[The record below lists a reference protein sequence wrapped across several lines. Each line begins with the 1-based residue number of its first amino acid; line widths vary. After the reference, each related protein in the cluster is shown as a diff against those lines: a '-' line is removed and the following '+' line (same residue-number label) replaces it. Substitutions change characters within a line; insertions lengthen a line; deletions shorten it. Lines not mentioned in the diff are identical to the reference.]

1 MRLNR
6 NLVRSRTCQTVLVF
20 DTFKKLTPD
29 LMHQFAYKNGSL
41 HCENV
46 DLAAIAATYGTPTF
60 VYSRNT
66 ILADLDE
73 LQRAFAELDAHIAY
87 AIKACSNGA
96 ILQLMAKRGVGFDI
110 VSGGELWRIIRAGG
124 DPSACTYAG
133 VAKTEEEIRYALECG
148 IYCFICESEDELRAI
163 NRIASDAGKQAPV
176 AVRVN
181 PNVDAH
187 THKYITTGTNEN
199 KFGVDI
205 SRIEQLYATIA
216 AEMPRLRIRGLQM
229 HIGSQLTEVQ
239 PFVTAVQKVTP
250 LASQLKELYG
260 IEFLSIGGGIGIV
273 YDGCLAS
280 GNLDWWKEHPEQ
292 ITIASYA
299 RALIPLLKPLG
310 LRILLEPGRR
320 LVGNA
325 GVLLTRCIYEKR
337 GESKLFKM
345 IDAGMNDI
353 IRPALYEGYHEI
365 WPVRKHNDDSV
376 VVDVVGPI
384 CESGDFQAQNRSI
397 PDVKPGELLA
407 ELSAGAYGSSMS
419 STYNS
424 RPLAAEVMVDGDK
437 ITLIRRRQ
445 TLESMVADEILP
457 TP

>member
-1 MRLNR
+1 
-6 NLVRSRTCQTVLVF
+6 
-20 DTFKKLTPD
+20 
-29 LMHQFAYKNGSL
+29 MHQFSYKNGTL
-41 HCENV
+41 HCEGVALNQ
-46 DLAAIAATYGTPTF
+46 IADQYGTPTF

-66 ILADLDE
+66 ILNDLDE
-73 LQRAFAELDAHIAY
+73 FQHAFEGVDVHIAY
-87 AIKACSNGA
+87 AVKACSNGA
-96 ILQLMAKRGVGFDI
+96 ILRLMAQRGCGFDI
-110 VSGGELWRIIRAGG
+110 VSGGELWRVIRAGG
-124 DPSACTYAG
+124 NPALCTYAG
-133 VAKTEEEIRYALECG
+133 VAKTEPEIRYALSSG
-148 IYCFICESEDELRAI
+148 IYCFICESENELREI
-163 NRIASDAGKQAPV
+163 DRIAAEIGTVAPV

-205 SRIEQLYATIA
+205 SRIESLYAEIA
-216 AEMPRLRIRGLQM
+216 AQMHHLRIRGIQM
-229 HIGSQLTEVQ
+229 HIGSQLTDVT
-239 PFVTAVQKVTP
+239 PFVMAVEKIAP
-250 LASQLKELYG
+250 IAARLKETYG
-260 IEFLSIGGGIGIV
+260 IEFWSIGGGIGII

-280 GNLDWWKEHPEQ
+280 GEKKWWDEHPQQ
-292 ITIASYA
+292 ITIQSYA
-299 RALIPLLKPLG
+299 QALIPLLKPLG

-325 GVLLTRCIYEKR
+325 AVMLTRCVYEKK

-365 WPVRKHNDDSV
+365 WPVRQHRDDLV
-376 VVDVVGPI
+376 VADIVGPI

-407 ELSAGAYGSSMS
+407 EMSAGAYGFSMS

-437 ITLIRRRQ
+437 VTLIRRRQ
-445 TLESMVADEILP
+445 TLEQLVEDEILP
-457 TP
+457 ID